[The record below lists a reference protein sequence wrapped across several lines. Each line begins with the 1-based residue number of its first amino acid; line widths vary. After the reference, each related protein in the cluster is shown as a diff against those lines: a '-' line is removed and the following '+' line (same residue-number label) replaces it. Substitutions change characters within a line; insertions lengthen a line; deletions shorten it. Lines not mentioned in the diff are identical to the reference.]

1 MGQRD
6 IKDTGASKIEI
17 ALMGVVPAAKRGTI
31 STVLR
36 FRSGDQR
43 RMGEDHILLG
53 STEKNINK
61 EGYRTGKVKSLPLT
75 LAPLVSLRFSPVPLV
90 HMVNPHRRINLP
102 RR

>member
-36 FRSGDQR
+36 FRGKNGQSGDQR

-90 HMVNPHRRINLP
+90 PW
-102 RR
+102 